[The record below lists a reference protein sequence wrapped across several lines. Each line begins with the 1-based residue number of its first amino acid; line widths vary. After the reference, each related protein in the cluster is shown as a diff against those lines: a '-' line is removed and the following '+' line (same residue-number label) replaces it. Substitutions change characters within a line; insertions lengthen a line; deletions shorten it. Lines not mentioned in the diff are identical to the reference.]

1 MNFAT
6 ERNEKPG
13 HIAITSQVT
22 GYILKQL
29 TLVDKSLGPLTLI
42 LMTVILRFA
51 FNNQDFQITSLTMR
65 LSKSFGKTLRD
76 APADAE
82 MISHQLLIRANFVR
96 PLGAGIYTFMPFGYR
111 VLRKIWN
118 IMAEEMDAIGGQ
130 EMWMPNLHPAA
141 AWQATGRWDTVDVLM
156 KVKAGGGREYALS
169 ATHEEVVVDLALREI
184 ESYRDMP
191 NLVYHISKK
200 FRDEPR
206 ARGGLLRLREFIMKD
221 AYSLDTSEDALDEFY
236 PSMLQAYY
244 NIFERCGTPAVAINA
259 DVGAMGGKTSH
270 EFVVPHES
278 GEDIFIESEDGSYAA
293 NVEAAQFI
301 REGEKPAEL
310 AELTK
315 VATPDCKTIADVA
328 AFIGVPTGQTLKAIF
343 FWWTPPG
350 KMEKDGRFIF
360 GLVRGD
366 LEINEVKFTNALGG
380 GSIRPAVEE
389 EIIAAGAVPGY
400 ASPIGLQIA
409 KTLDESGVYVLA
421 DSSIE
426 AGGNFVV
433 GANDTGY
440 HYIGANYPRDHVVS
454 QTADIAQA
462 DTGHLALNG
471 SRLVARRAIEAG
483 HCFKLGTRYSAATN
497 ATYLDENGKPQFIFM
512 GSYGI
517 GLDRLMAI
525 IVERH
530 HDQDGIIWPASVT
543 PYDIHLMHIGKGD
556 EAVAA
561 AEKLYTELRQA
572 GFDVLFDDRSASA
585 GVKFKDA
592 DLIGIPWRIAVG
604 ARGLAEGNV
613 EVKKRSETERHT
625 VPLDTLITFLHQNIS

>member
-1 MNFAT
+1 
-6 ERNEKPG
+6 
-13 HIAITSQVT
+13 
-22 GYILKQL
+22 
-29 TLVDKSLGPLTLI
+29 
-42 LMTVILRFA
+42 
-51 FNNQDFQITSLTMR
+51 MR
-65 LSKSFGKTLRD
+65 LSKSFGKTLRE

-82 MISHQLLIRANFVR
+82 MASHQLLIRANFVR
-96 PLGAGIYTFMPFGYR
+96 PLGAGIYTFMPFGHR

-141 AWQATGRWDTVDVLM
+141 AWQATGRWNTMDVLM

-221 AYSLDTSEDALDEFY
+221 AYSLDTSEEALDEFY

-301 REGEKPAEL
+301 REGDKPAEP

-315 VATPDCKTIADVA
+315 VETPDCKTIADVA
-328 AFIGVPTGQTLKAIF
+328 AFIGVPTSQTLKAIF
-343 FWWTPPG
+343 YWWTPPG
-350 KMEKDGRFIF
+350 MTEKDGRFIF

-366 LEINEVKFTNALGG
+366 LDINEVKFTNALGG
-380 GSIRPAVEE
+380 GSVRPAVEE
-389 EIIAAGAVPGY
+389 EIVAAGAVPGY
-400 ASPIGLQIA
+400 ASPIGLKIA
-409 KTLDESGVYVLA
+409 KSLEEPGVFVLA
-421 DSSIE
+421 DTSIE

-440 HYIGANYPRDHVVS
+440 HFTGANYPRDHAIS
-454 QTADIAQA
+454 QMADIAQA

-497 ATYLDENGKPQFIFM
+497 ATYLDENGKPQLIFM

-530 HDQDGIIWPASVT
+530 HDKDGIIWPAAVA

-556 EAVAA
+556 EAKEA
-561 AEKLYTELRQA
+561 AEKLYTKLLQE
-572 GFDVLFDDRSASA
+572 GFDVLYDDRNASA

-604 ARGLAEGNV
+604 ARGLAEGGV
-613 EVKKRSETERHT
+613 EVKQRSQSERHT
-625 VPLDTLITFLHQNIS
+625 VPLDKLIDFLHQNIS